1 MWGLYQPDAIATM
14 QVDGEIYLLTAD
26 EGDPRDCRGHSEVKK
41 AGKTKLPNGISEQDQ
56 KRLARLEISVSEV
69 DRARYPDRLLS
80 FGGRSFSIRSAD
92 GTLVFDSGD
101 RLERE
106 VARRWPAHFNSSNDR
121 NAEMDDRS
129 HKRGPEPEGITV
141 GQVGDRTLAF
151 IALERASVIAVYDV
165 TDPRQPALLDMVSGR
180 ESSQS
185 KSDVQNKQDLGP
197 ETMAFI
203 PASRSPTGKPLLL
216 VAFEVSGT
224 TRLFEVRA
232 VGQLAAS

>member
-1 MWGLYQPDAIATM
+1 
-14 QVDGEIYLLTAD
+14 
-26 EGDPRDCRGHSEVKK
+26 
-41 AGKTKLPNGISEQDQ
+41 
-56 KRLARLEISVSEV
+56 
-69 DRARYPDRLLS
+69 
-80 FGGRSFSIRSAD
+80 
-92 GTLVFDSGD
+92 
-101 RLERE
+101 
-106 VARRWPAHFNSSNDR
+106 
-121 NAEMDDRS
+121 MDDRS